1 MKLETAQVWHIDELT
16 TEILRSLRS
25 GKPSGDVNLV
35 DGRALAVKASP
46 AKDNSSEIVV
56 GMAALPLGFQTKL
69 HSHAAEEVALVLG
82 GRGVIEVSGV
92 RHEIRPGTLLL
103 TPSNA
108 PHVTYSDT
116 DGPPLVILWFYAP
129 PGSEQR
135 WMPPK

>member
-1 MKLETAQVWHIDELT
+1 MTLETAQVWDIDELT
-16 TEILRSLRS
+16 TEILQPLRTGES
-25 GKPSGDVNLV
+25 SGDANLIE
-35 DGRALAVKASP
+35 GRVLAVKASP
-46 AKDNSSEIVV
+46 AKANSSEIVV

-82 GRGVIEVSGV
+82 GGGVIEVNGV
-92 RHEIRPGTLLL
+92 RHQIRPGSLLL
-103 TPSNA
+103 TPPNA

-135 WMPPK
+135 WMPPR